1 MAELVLS
8 AQSVGGKRIRLT
20 ETTWRKIQRDHL
32 EFRDS
37 ADSLDAIRRAVEDP
51 DYIVPGRFGVQI
63 TLAWCD
69 AAPSRPKHIAV
80 VLRELNGEGFIITA
94 FFISRFERLL
104 ARGILW
110 QKKS

>member
-1 MAELVLS
+1 M
-8 AQSVGGKRIRLT
+8 
-20 ETTWRKIQRDHL
+20 
-32 EFRDS
+32 
-37 ADSLDAIRRAVEDP
+37 
-51 DYIVPGRFGVQI
+51 QI
-63 TLAWCD
+63 ALAWCD

-80 VLRELNGEGFIITA
+80 VFRELNGEGFIITA